1 MKRLTY
7 PARLPVPKRM
17 CFDDTGSPVNYLLF
31 YNLRTESD
39 TARALLCL
47 SVLGKFGIPSF
58 EDALNTAFTPLQTH
72 YSSVLPAF
80 SVL

>member
-1 MKRLTY
+1 MKCQTY
-7 PARLPVPKRM
+7 PAQLPVPKRM

-31 YNLRTESD
+31 YNLHTGSD

-47 SVLGKFGIPSF
+47 GVLGEFGIPSL
-58 EDALNTAFTPLQTH
+58 EDALNIAFTPLQTH

-80 SVL
+80 SAL